1 MQAES
6 ELCKKEKHESILS
19 ADGIQSTNQPANIR
33 AIESDVCQVNQWG
46 EITAEVE
53 MWKEG
58 FSFLC

>member
-33 AIESDVCQVNQWG
+33 AIESDVCQVNQ
-46 EITAEVE
+46 
-53 MWKEG
+53 
-58 FSFLC
+58 